1 MKAVMKSLF
10 CGAILLIAAPARADE
25 PLALTLRGE
34 ADLGVMLTDT
44 YRDRF
49 DLGGAGTLRV
59 GLEVL
64 GPLLEL
70 RVSGGA
76 AWFPVNGQDPGTL
89 FTFGV
94 GARSTI
100 RVDETGLPALGGPFI
115 DLDGMLA
122 ITGDLVRGAIDVG
135 VGWSFFPV
143 DAFTVGPVVRYTLLV
158 QDPSAV
164 VSDPASL
171 LFFGLDLGG
180 RFELE
185 TRHVVVTEV
194 AEPEPADDDAD
205 GVRGDEDRC
214 PTQAEDVD
222 GFADDDG
229 CPDLDDDSDGYPDD
243 DDVCPRLPET
253 RNGFDDE
260 DGCPDEAPPP
270 TEERVILRHG
280 AEGTPLPHFVYFRVG
295 SSRVSGRYADEIRAV
310 CDMMVADPEA
320 RLRVVGHA
328 DEQGTSAA
336 NQRLGAERAGAV
348 AEQLI
353 LCGVDPRRIESTSYG
368 DSRPACTE
376 TTEECQELRRRVEF
390 ELLAEPTE

>member
-1 MKAVMKSLF
+1 MRRLSSFV
-10 CGAILLIAAPARADE
+10 LLLSMTLLAETARADE

-34 ADLGVMLTDT
+34 ADLGIMLTDT

-49 DLGGAGTLRV
+49 DLGGGGTVRV

-70 RVSGGA
+70 RVSGGG
-76 AWFPVNGQDPGTL
+76 AWFPVPNQDPGTL
-89 FTFGV
+89 FTLGA
-94 GARSTI
+94 GARSTVVI
-100 RVDETGLPALGGPFI
+100 DRASLPALGGPFF
-115 DLDGMLA
+115 DLDLLLA

-143 DAFTVGPVVRYTLLV
+143 DAFTVGPVVRYTLLI
-158 QDPSAV
+158 QDPSAT

-185 TRHVVVTEV
+185 SRAAPIV
-194 AEPEPADDDAD
+194 EPPPPSDDDSD
-205 GVRGDEDRC
+205 GVRGDDDRC
-214 PTQAEDVD
+214 PTQAEDGD
-222 GFADDDG
+222 GFEDDDG
-229 CPDLDDDSDGYPDD
+229 CPDPDDDSDGYPDA
-243 DDVCPRLPET
+243 DDVCPRLAET

-270 TEERVILRHG
+270 PGEERVVIRHG
-280 AEGTPLPHFVYFRVG
+280 AEGVPLPHHVYFRLG
-295 SSRVSGRYADEIRAV
+295 SSRVSGRYTDEIHAV
-310 CDMMVADPEA
+310 CELMASRPEA
-320 RLRVVGHA
+320 RLRVLGHA
-328 DEQGTSAA
+328 DEQGNAAA

-353 LCGVDPRRIESTSYG
+353 LCGVEPARIESTSYG

-390 ELLAEPTE
+390 ELLEPTE